1 MNPAYQWMLWAWV
14 GVAIWVAFVIF
25 TNRKVHPKVLFA
37 LFGVELWERFSY
49 YGMRAFLVLFLM
61 SSGDQGG
68 FGIAEKSAYG
78 VYAAY
83 GALVYLTP
91 ILGGLLADRF
101 LGFRKAIIWGA
112 ILMAAAQFTLASSTG
127 SEVLLYGGLGLL
139 TLGNGFFKP
148 NISSMIGKFYQ
159 QGDPRR
165 DGAFTIFYM
174 GINLGALLA
183 PLTCGAVAKIE
194 GWHYGFLLAGCGMVL
209 GLAFFFWTIWTGW
222 LEDKADP
229 PASARGLRVY
239 SLPVEYAIYAGTFL
253 VLPVAALLIRQ
264 NDVMDYLMISV
275 GVVMISYMMWLSFQY
290 PKVERERLWVVVI
303 LLLFTTVFWSFF
315 ELAGSALNVFTD
327 RNVTKTLFGA
337 EMPAPFFQGV
347 NPAFIVLF
355 APFVSLLFLKLARR
369 NIIIP
374 APVKFSIGLGLLGA
388 GFLMLNLGKPFAQN
402 GMMPLMFLILLY
414 LLHTLGELVLSP
426 VGLSLVTKLSP
437 AKIVGFVMGFW
448 FMSSAI
454 AHQAGKWIAGET
466 AADPNATPQ
475 QTLDLALGV
484 FNKVGF
490 FALGAAVLLL
500 LLSPIIVR
508 WMHGVEN
515 NEKAVQAEQE
525 PPMTSVDNR
534 SNG

>member
-1 MNPAYQWMLWAWV
+1 MIGAWI

-37 LFGVELWERFSY
+37 LFMVELWERFSY

-61 SSGDQGG
+61 SSVGTGG

-91 ILGGLLADRF
+91 LLGGLLADKF

-112 ILMAAAQFTLASSTG
+112 TLMAAAQFTLASSAG
-127 SEVLLYGGLGLL
+127 SEILLFAGLGLL

-148 NISSMIGKFYQ
+148 NISSMIGRFYQ

-194 GWHYGFLLAGCGMVL
+194 GWHYGFLLAGIGMLL
-209 GLAFFFWTIWTGW
+209 GLGFFLWTVWTGW
-222 LEDKADP
+222 LEDKSDP
-229 PASARGLRVY
+229 PAGGLQVKVY
-239 SLPVEYAIYAGTFL
+239 SLPIEYAIYIGTFL
-253 VLPVAALLIRQ
+253 ILPIPALLIRH
-264 NDVMDYLMISV
+264 NDIMDYLMISV
-275 GVVMISYMMWLSFQY
+275 GVIMISYMMWLSFQY
-290 PKVERERLWVVVI
+290 EKVERERIWVIVI
-303 LLLFTTVFWSFF
+303 LLLFTTIFWSFF

-327 RNVTKTLFGA
+327 RNVSKTLFGA

-347 NPAFIVLF
+347 NPAFIVIF
-355 APFVSLLFLKLARR
+355 APFVSLLFLKLAER
-369 NIIIP
+369 NINIP
-374 APVKFSIGLGLLGA
+374 APIKFSIGLGLLGA
-388 GFLMLNLGKPFAQN
+388 GFLMLNIGKPFAEN

-448 FMSSAI
+448 FLSSAI

-466 AADPNATPQ
+466 AAENKTASPQ
-475 QTLDLALGV
+475 ETLDLALGV
-484 FNKVGF
+484 FNKVGL
-490 FALGAAVLLL
+490 FALGAAALLL
-500 LLSPIIVR
+500 LISPFVIR
-508 WMHGVEN
+508 WMHGVETN
-515 NEKAVQAEQE
+515 KKPAAAEQE
-525 PPMTSVDNR
+525 PPTSQ
-534 SNG
+534 